1 MQQEDR
7 ILRLDELT
15 RTVGLSKTTIYDR
28 IRQDQ
33 FPRPVRLGAPDTQ
46 AVGWRHSDV
55 VKWLA
60 ERESA

>member
-33 FPRPVRLGAPDTQ
+33 FPRPVRLGGPGTQ
-46 AVGWRHSDV
+46 AVGWRQSAV
-55 VKWLA
+55 MEWLA
-60 ERESA
+60 EREDT